1 MIKGSKL
8 GSTLYFRDL
17 LQSSKGRNFI
27 FYLTYNKLGIVY
39 LKLLILTC
47 SQTIFGDSKIDSYL
61 HIQGDCQFF
70 TYNCQD
76 FQCLIFSRCFESEF
90 HGYQSKFI
98 VEYVF
103 QEISFF
109 AIGKHNLLKE
119 FSYLTYLDPQNSR
132 EDLKNLGG
140 QTLSAEQRPNTDA

>member
-8 GSTLYFRDL
+8 RSTLYFRDL
-17 LQSSKGRNFI
+17 LQSSKRRNFI
-27 FYLTYNKLGIVY
+27 FYLTHNKLGIVY

-47 SQTIFGDSKIDSYL
+47 SQIIFGDSKIDSYL

-98 VEYVF
+98 VEYIL
-103 QEISFF
+103 QENSFF
-109 AIGKHNLLKE
+109 AIGFLE
-119 FSYLTYLDPQNSR
+119 FPAISIETHSKVNIVRSSR
-132 EDLKNLGG
+132 VQGFRNFYGV
-140 QTLSAEQRPNTDA
+140 SIW